1 MRYTE
6 EEKRKEMGKRI
17 RSALKFRGISQKNLA
32 EELNMSVVNLNN
44 IINGKTGLTYSN
56 AAAIAEYLDIQLAY
70 LLLES
75 DYMTV
80 EEEEKA
86 EFNATINHLFEEM
99 DELTALLSLT
109 GIRVKEY
116 SAEYQNDDI
125 RAPFH
130 LRFQRDPF
138 GDSKEYVCPAFMLKS
153 FEDDIRD
160 YAKQKAMKL
169 LESLQ
174 TLESNASNMELG
186 LQFAMKEIQTK
197 EEPPTP

>member
-17 RSALKFRGISQKNLA
+17 RSALEIRGISQKNLA
-32 EELNMSVVNLNN
+32 EELNMSAVNLNN

-80 EEEEKA
+80 EEEESA
-86 EFNATINHLFEEM
+86 ELNATINHLFEDM
-99 DELTALLSLT
+99 DKKTALLSLT
-109 GIRVKEY
+109 GISVKEY

-125 RAPFH
+125 YAPYH
-130 LRFQRDPF
+130 LRFQQDPF
-138 GDSKEYVCPAFMLKS
+138 GNKEYVCPAFMLES

-174 TLESNASNMELG
+174 TLESNASSMELDI
-186 LQFAMKEIQTK
+186 QAAMKEIQTK